1 MMDRVIDYYI
11 LFKNHTDAMAL
22 FQATRQRHLTARISP
37 TPRQAS
43 LCCGVSLL
51 VTAADI
57 DAVKQCIAETGAA
70 YEKIVALPR
79 QIDPH
84 RDMYC

>member
-1 MMDRVIDYYI
+1 MERIIDYYV

-22 FQATRQRHLTARISP
+22 YQAVRRRQIAVKISP

-51 VTAADI
+51 VTQDQI
-57 DAVKQCIAETGAA
+57 DGVKTCIAETGAA
-70 YEKIVALPR
+70 YLKIVPLPR
-79 QIDPH
+79 QINPR
-84 RDMYC
+84 RDAFC